1 MNDVMVTYDDTQV
14 CNVSEC
20 GDIVSHGVNNV
31 KQAIM
36 MYGDVDSVLVSDNV
50 NVVEVSDDVTL
61 TSESHSELSNEQMA
75 DTTLATC
82 WKMAKEGKGGFV
94 ILNDVLYHKVEGQLV
109 SQLCL
114 PQSRRVKVLKL
125 AHDSVFGGH
134 MGEKKTRERIRL
146 SFYWP
151 GLRQSVH
158 DDVSSC
164 TSCQLRSCPVTLD
177 RVPITPITRADVP
190 FKIMN
195 MDCIWPI
202 EPPSAQGHQYCL
214 CVVDSCTR
222 WPAVHMLK
230 SLTAK
235 AVCDVLLDLFANV
248 VCRKLW

>member
-1 MNDVMVTYDDTQV
+1 VILPTDVVAELRNLPVISVAGPVMNDVMVTYDDTQV
-14 CNVSEC
+14 CNESKC
-20 GDIVSHGVNNV
+20 GDIVSHGVNDV
-31 KQAIM
+31 KQANM
-36 MYGDVDSVLVSDNV
+36 MYDDVDSVLWSDNV
-50 NVVEVSDDVTL
+50 NVIEVSDDVTM
-61 TSESHSELSNEQMA
+61 TSDSHNELSNGQMA

-94 ILNDVLYHKVEGQLV
+94 ILNDVLYHKDKVEGQPV

-158 DDVSSC
+158 DYVSSC
-164 TSCQLRSCPVTLD
+164 TSCQLRSRPVTLD

-190 FKIMN
+190 FQMIN
-195 MDCIWPI
+195 MDCIVWSRNMVP
-202 EPPSAQGHQYCL
+202 Y
-214 CVVDSCTR
+214 T
-222 WPAVHMLK
+222 
-230 SLTAK
+230 TAGEEYR
-235 AVCDVLLDLFANV
+235 CI
-248 VCRKLW
+248 

>member
-1 MNDVMVTYDDTQV
+1 M
-14 CNVSEC
+14 SEC

-31 KQAIM
+31 KQANM

-82 WKMAKEGKGGFV
+82 LKMAKEDKGGFV

-164 TSCQLRSCPVTLD
+164 T
-177 RVPITPITRADVP
+177 
-190 FKIMN
+190 
-195 MDCIWPI
+195 
-202 EPPSAQGHQYCL
+202 L
-214 CVVDSCTR
+214 C
-222 WPAVHMLK
+222 
-230 SLTAK
+230 
-235 AVCDVLLDLFANV
+235 
-248 VCRKLW
+248 